1 MDQDNPNGFVE
12 SERGIILNEPLPEER
27 RSPVEPAPKPPK
39 KHEKKIVGFLL
50 FLLVAGAVA
59 FAATQIDYTAIS
71 DTIAGSNYE
80 ASDDLKA
87 IIEELELTDAG
98 MRILK
103 ATRPELQD
111 ADDFNQ
117 NCVAQ
122 NQNSAVL
129 GCYKDG
135 RIYIYNIRRQELNGI
150 RQATLAHELLHAVW
164 SRLSE
169 SERNELAPS
178 LQDVFKNDDG
188 IQKSME
194 NYDVSSP
201 DDELHSRVGTQVI
214 PEKLPESLRA
224 HYAKYFKNL
233 PKISALY
240 FNYNTTFEEIDAE
253 LTALKE
259 EIAARRRVYETMRRN
274 YDNIA
279 SKYDRDLAEY
289 NDRRRTPGG
298 FATEAE
304 FRAAYEALV
313 DSNKQMQADYSAL
326 LTYINELNTLVY
338 EYNRKAIYANDL
350 QHSMDSSSVKKVKEF

>member
-71 DTIAGSNYE
+71 DTIAGSNYK
-80 ASDDLKA
+80 ASDDLEA

-135 RIYIYNIRRQELNGI
+135 RIYIYNIQRQELNGI

-164 SRLSE
+164 SRLSG
-169 SERNELAPS
+169 SERNGLAPS
-178 LQDVFKNDDG
+178 LRDVLKNDGG
-188 IQKSME
+188 IQKSMK

-201 DDELHSRVGTQVI
+201 DDELHSRVGTQVV

-224 HYAKYFKNL
+224 HYKKYFKNL
-233 PKISALY
+233 SKISALY
-240 FNYNTTFEEIDAE
+240 SSYNTKFEEIDAN
-253 LTALKE
+253 LKALKA
-259 EIAARRRVYETMRRN
+259 EIKERHEVCATMKKNYESA
-274 YDNIA
+274 IA
-279 SKYDRDLAEY
+279 KYNNDYKEY
-289 NDRRRTPGG
+289 NERRRTPGG
-298 FATEAE
+298 YATQAE
-304 FRAAYEALV
+304 HHAAYEALV
-313 DSNKQMQADYSAL
+313 DSRAQLLVDYEAL
-326 LTYINELNTLVY
+326 MTYISKLNDLVN

-350 QHSMDSSSVKKVKEF
+350 QHSIDSSSVKQVK

>member
-12 SERGIILNEPLPEER
+12 SERGIILNESLPEER

-50 FLLVAGAVA
+50 FLLVVGAVA

-71 DTIAGSNYE
+71 DTIAGSNYK
-80 ASDDLKA
+80 ASDDLEA

-103 ATRPELQD
+103 ATRPELQN

-135 RIYIYNIRRQELNGI
+135 RIYIYNIQRQELNGI

-178 LQDVFKNDDG
+178 LQDVFENDNG
-188 IQKSME
+188 IQESMK
-194 NYDVSSP
+194 NYDVPNP

-224 HYAKYFKNL
+224 HYGKYFKNL
-233 PKISALY
+233 SKISALY
-240 FNYNTTFEEIDAE
+240 SSYNAKFEEIDAN
-253 LTALKE
+253 LTALKTK
-259 EIAARRRVYETMRRN
+259 IAERHKEYTIMVQN
-274 YDNIA
+274 YDSAIA
-279 SKYDRDLAEY
+279 KYKNDY
-289 NDRRRTPGG
+289 NDYNERRRTPGG

-304 FRAAYEALV
+304 YHAVYEALI
-313 DSNKQMQADYSAL
+313 DSRAQLLKDHEAL
-326 LTYINELNTLVY
+326 VTYASEVNDLVN
-338 EYNRKAIYANDL
+338 EYNRKTIYANDL
-350 QHSMDSSSVKKVKEF
+350 QHSIDSKSVKQIK